1 LKLTLNGLTK
11 NHTNLNITF
20 ISSNFDLIKYKSRNI
35 HLLKPKQMA
44 TQKLKELTNEQ
55 LTKKDKDVTTL
66 LIVTLIFY
74 SIAIIIL
81 LVFKPLMALIIFPLL
96 VTVLP
101 LAVGRKKIKEEIK
114 KRMNIN

>member
-1 LKLTLNGLTK
+1 
-11 NHTNLNITF
+11 
-20 ISSNFDLIKYKSRNI
+20 
-35 HLLKPKQMA
+35 MA
-44 TQKLKELTNEQ
+44 TQKLEELTNEQ

>member
-1 LKLTLNGLTK
+1 
-11 NHTNLNITF
+11 
-20 ISSNFDLIKYKSRNI
+20 
-35 HLLKPKQMA
+35 MA
-44 TQKLKELTNEQ
+44 TQKLEELTNEK

-101 LAVGRKKIKEEIK
+101 LALGRKKIKEEIK